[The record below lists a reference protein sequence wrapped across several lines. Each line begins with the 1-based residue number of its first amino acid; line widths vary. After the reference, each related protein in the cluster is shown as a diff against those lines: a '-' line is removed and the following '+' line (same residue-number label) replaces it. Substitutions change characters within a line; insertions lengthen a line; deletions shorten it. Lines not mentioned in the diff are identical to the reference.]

1 MEELIARFSHIAKQI
16 FEQLDNKSL
25 TNSRE
30 VSKSWQK
37 FIDDKNLSWARIVN
51 IPTTL
56 LRGNRYVYHE
66 FGRMIEIR
74 DGYTYMHLAAQTGT
88 VC

>member
-1 MEELIARFSHIAKQI
+1 MEKLIERFPHIVEKI
-16 FEQLDNKSL
+16 FIQLDNKSL

-37 FIDDKNLSWARIVN
+37 FIDDKNLPWARIVN
-51 IPTTL
+51 IPSTL
-56 LRGNRYVYHE
+56 LRGNKYVYHE

-74 DGYTYMHLAAQTGT
+74 DGYTYMHLAAQTGK
-88 VC
+88 VN